1 VNEPTPVSDLAGKR
15 IVVVGGARGIGA
27 GIATAAARLG
37 AAVSIF
43 DLLGDRAART
53 AALLRE
59 EGLEAGGEV
68 LDVTDPDQVQA
79 ALAGF
84 DELDGLVYAAGI
96 SGRKPLDEITADHV
110 DRVLAVN
117 LRGAVLC
124 CQATA
129 PALAARGGAVVGICS
144 SSAHQGVAT
153 HSIYAASKGGML
165 AMFRAL
171 AVELAPDVRV
181 NTVSPG
187 VVPTDLNAA
196 RLADPEQVRMSE
208 AKIPLRRLGG
218 VGDVADAVCFLLS
231 DAADWITGTDLAV
244 DGGETAI

>member
-1 VNEPTPVSDLAGKR
+1 VNESTHISDLAGKR
-15 IVVVGGARGIGA
+15 IIVVGGARGIGA

-59 EGLEAGGEV
+59 EGLEAGGEA
-68 LDVTDPDQVQA
+68 LDVTDPDQVQTV
-79 ALAGF
+79 LAGF
-84 DELDGLVYAAGI
+84 DALDGLVYAAGI
-96 SGRKPLDEITADHV
+96 SGRKPLHEITPDHV

-144 SSAHQGVAT
+144 SS
-153 HSIYAASKGGML
+153 KGGML

-171 AVELAPDVRV
+171 AVELAPEIRV

-187 VVPTDLNAA
+187 VVPTDLNAG
-196 RLADPEQVRMSE
+196 RLADPEQVQISE
-208 AKIPLRRLGG
+208 AKVPLGRLGK
-218 VGDVADAVCFLLS
+218 VADVADVVCFLLS
-231 DAADWITGTDLAV
+231 DAAEWITGTDLAV